1 MLAIGIFMNNEVG
14 LDGHWFTRNIATA
27 LGYYAFQ
34 SGAYT
39 HEVLGDLITKALL
52 RGALIVLTTIH
63 AQDFQDVPGDRIQG
77 RKTLPIVAPVGS
89 RISMILFL
97 LTWSMWLGALSTAL
111 SHIFLLS
118 AAVIVGSRF
127 LLFRSV
133 PSDRLSYILYNHK
146 FNYSI
151 VLDSET
157 EFINWGRFA
166 VWMTCSVKFH
176 QGPDA
181 MAFDGGMVSSVSA
194 ADSLLTNRHTLN
206 IIANL
211 LGFRFDPK
219 N

>member
-157 EFINWGRFA
+157 EFINWGR
-166 VWMTCSVKFH
+166 
-176 QGPDA
+176 GPDA